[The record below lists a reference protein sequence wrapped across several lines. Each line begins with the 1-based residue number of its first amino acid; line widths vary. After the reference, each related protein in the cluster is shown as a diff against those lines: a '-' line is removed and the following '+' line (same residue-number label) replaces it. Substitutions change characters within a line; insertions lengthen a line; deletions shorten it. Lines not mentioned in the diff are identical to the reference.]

1 MRNPAI
7 PAQVESRRCS
17 SQIASPVQRNRPES
31 VVLAYGTRCR
41 NLPSLSSFASNRMT
55 IFILPL
61 RIVEC
66 GGGSS
71 DRVRTRL
78 SLLLRKRLII
88 FGICAIT
95 IGQRTRSLDTARTVL
110 KIK

>member
-78 SLLLRKRLII
+78 SLLLRKSFTDVTNYISDGGNSVWYQVPAFVRY
-88 FGICAIT
+88 
-95 IGQRTRSLDTARTVL
+95 
-110 KIK
+110 